1 MIQVEDL
8 AKHFKDRKRGGVNAL
23 DGVSFE
29 ARAGEILGLLGP
41 NGAGKTTTLRILATI
56 LKPSG
61 GTARIGGAD
70 IVTNPDG
77 VRRQIGFTSGDMGQ
91 YGRLSPRESLSF
103 FARLNGL
110 DGAPMRARIG
120 EVMEQFGVSSYADT
134 KIEKLSTG
142 MKQKVAIARTVVHNP
157 PVLILDEPSSGLDV
171 PSARMIE
178 AFILEAKR
186 SGKCIL
192 FSTHIMEEAEYLCD
206 RIGVV
211 NQGKMMAVG
220 TMDELRQRTGRQRLR
235 EVFLALLGLES
246 VDKEA
251 VA

>member
-1 MIQVEDL
+1 MIQVEGL
-8 AKHFKDRKRGGVNAL
+8 AKRFKDRKRGDFNAL

-29 ARAGEILGLLGP
+29 ARAGEIFGLLGP

-56 LKPSG
+56 LKPDG

-110 DGAPMRARIG
+110 DGAAMRARVG
-120 EVMEQFGVSSYADT
+120 EVMDQFGVTAYADT
-134 KIEKLSTG
+134 KIDKLSTG

-178 AFILEAKR
+178 EFILEAKR
-186 SGKCIL
+186 AGKCIL

-235 EVFLALLGLES
+235 EVFLSLLGLEG